1 MNIQIIESHINKSS
15 YGNKLPFSCRGICL
29 QYPNVFHNMY
39 IGTAYYR
46 DFVYCSTC
54 EKFVSVTHYI
64 LKLSNRCPCCSAPF
78 RKSRRKKTPRKKY
91 RY

>member
-1 MNIQIIESHINKSS
+1 
-15 YGNKLPFSCRGICL
+15 
-29 QYPNVFHNMY
+29 MY